1 MHLVHDKMS
10 PPSLCLYIIFL
21 DHALQRVRYQ
31 SSIALHVSV
40 LSHSIMVIQFC
51 RPIHQAIH
59 WAHQL
64 NPCPCWRLYSQ
75 DCKCFQR
82 HLVSVERQSQTVSGD
97 LQARACPPHSSAAS
111 NSCLCTARITTTRR
125 TISMVDKTHLK
136 FVISWATCI
145 NRIPVAISEKLQI
158 MSAWRSERG
167 RNELNF

>member
-1 MHLVHDKMS
+1 MTKCLS
-10 PPSLCLYIIFL
+10 PHYAYTLFFL
-21 DHALQRVRYQ
+21 DHALQRVRCQ

-40 LSHSIMVIQFC
+40 LSHSIMVIQLC
-51 RPIHQAIH
+51 RPIHHAIH

-75 DCKCFQR
+75 DCECFQR
-82 HLVSVERQSQTVSGD
+82 HLVSIERQSQTVSGD
-97 LQARACPPHSSAAS
+97 LQARAGPPHSSAAS
-111 NSCLCTARITTTRR
+111 NPCLCTAGITTTRR
-125 TISMVDKTHLK
+125 AIRMVDISHLK